1 MYFCRFKIIID
12 MKKVLI
18 LIFLT
23 VLTVFQAQAVLKEKD
38 LPQTLGVLR
47 AELAQAYS
55 EQKAI
60 MANFERRNMEQH
72 SRLVSMMQ
80 NSNQIA
86 LMLYSQNADFT
97 LDMAY
102 ACQAATEQYR
112 QLRLYHAPYDKMKER
127 INLEIERYNALIKTL
142 ENLPPRILPNGELG
156 GLPDSVRAM
165 LPKVV
170 LDTATKNLFILD
182 KQGLEDREAC
192 IDYATALR
200 DNYIKMLENVEL
212 DQEHYEKV
220 TKRMGKLNAYALTR
234 YEQIQKHIFVNG
246 GDSYFMTIKYFR
258 LYYML
263 AKKDVGDRYKAFNRK
278 SEWRGPIILSISVF
292 MLTYI
297 LAASLLSYVVMR
309 WLLPKKWRGY
319 FKENRKRPFVT
330 LACGIALFAISIT
343 IARFFVTQNFVL
355 MSIRLM
361 TFFAWMVEVIL
372 VSLLIRLDDSQI
384 RAGVRSYTPF
394 IVMAFLVVVCRII
407 LIPNHLVNLIFPP
420 VMLIFTGLQFYV
432 MKRKIAKLPDS
443 DMIYTVISLI
453 VMMVSCVAS
462 WVGFVLLA
470 VEIMVWWMIQLAAI
484 QTITCFY
491 DLAKMYEQSHLTR
504 KIARQ
509 QGDTIENKKDLERY
523 FKKIQPKM
531 VNGDY
536 IGQTWFYDFLFKAL
550 LPILGIL
557 SIPFSV
563 YWATRMFEMSAI
575 CRQIFHF
582 VFLNKPGIIQLS
594 LFKICLALELYFIFR
609 YLNYAIRSFYV
620 MLRKRHKK
628 ENRGPGNATLIT
640 NIISILVWGFYV
652 IACMMIFEV
661 SGKGISIV
669 MAGLAT
675 GLGFAMKDLLEN
687 FIYGITLMTGR
698 LRVGDYIE
706 CDGVQGKVDSIN
718 YQSTQLVTL
727 DGSVIAFQ
735 NATLFSKNFK
745 NLTRNHGYVLVK
757 IPVGVAYGVNVERV
771 RKMLLRDL
779 EPLIVK
785 NAAGKF
791 VADKKQGF
799 KVLFDDFGDSS
810 VDLYVVCWVLV
821 EEKAAFVAKVKEV
834 IYDTLNKNKIEIPFP
849 QQDVYV
855 RHIEMPKQPGKKGQT
870 SKGEVSNP
878 AKMGSPDEPADVE
891 ESAMLVA
898 AESAAEPSVPSKN
911 KKRQPGRPRKSP
923 KTDGAS

>member
-1 MYFCRFKIIID
+1 

-18 LIFLT
+18 LIAIA

-60 MANFERRNMEQH
+60 MARFEQRNQEQH
-72 SRLVSMMQ
+72 SRLVRMMQ
-80 NSNQIA
+80 SSNQIA

-102 ACQAATEQYR
+102 ACQSATEQYR
-112 QLRLYHAPYDKMKER
+112 QLKQNHAPYDKMKER
-127 INLEIERYNALIKTL
+127 IRLEIERYDELIKTL
-142 ENLPPRILPNGELG
+142 QNLPPRVLPNGELG

-170 LDTATKNLFILD
+170 LDTATRNLYILD

-192 IDYATALR
+192 LDYATALR
-200 DNYIKMLENVEL
+200 DNYVTMLENVEL
-212 DQEHYEKV
+212 DEEYYERV
-220 TKRMGKLNAYALTR
+220 TKRMGELNAYALAR

-246 GDSYFMTIKYFR
+246 GENYFQTLKRFR
-258 LYYML
+258 FRYML
-263 AKKDVGDRYKAFNRK
+263 AKKDVGDRYKAFDRK

-297 LAASLLSYVVMR
+297 LVASLLSYVIMR
-309 WLLPKKWRGY
+309 WLLPKKWRHY
-319 FKENRKRPFVT
+319 FKDNNKRPFVT
-330 LACGIALFAISIT
+330 LACGIAIFAISIT
-343 IARFFVTQNFVL
+343 VARFFVTQNFVL
-355 MSIRLM
+355 MSINLM

-394 IVMAFLVVVCRII
+394 VAMAFLVVVCRII
-407 LIPNHLVNLIFPP
+407 LIPNNVVNLVFPP
-420 VMLIFTGLQFYV
+420 VMLIFTALQFYV

-443 DMIYTVISLI
+443 DMIYTVVSLI
-453 VMMVSCVAS
+453 VMIVSCVAS
-462 WVGFVLLA
+462 WLGFVLLA

-491 DLAKMYEQSHLTR
+491 DLAKMYEQNHLTR
-504 KIARQ
+504 KIAKQ
-509 QGDTIENKKDLERY
+509 QGLILNNKAEVESY

-531 VNGDY
+531 VKGEF

-550 LPILGIL
+550 LPILAVL
-557 SIPFSV
+557 SIPFSI

-575 CRQIFHF
+575 CRKIFLY
-582 VFLNKPGIIQLS
+582 VFLNKPGIIELS
-594 LFKICLALELYFIFR
+594 LYKICLALELYFIFR

-628 ENRGPGNATLIT
+628 NLQGPGNATLV
-640 NIISILVWGFYV
+640 NNVISILVWGLYA
-652 IACMMIFEV
+652 ITCMMIFKV

-745 NLTRNHGYVLVK
+745 NLTRNHGYVMVK
-757 IPVGVAYGVNVERV
+757 IPVGVAYGVNVEKV
-771 RKMLLRDL
+771 RNMLLKDL
-779 EPLIVK
+779 ESLMVK
-785 NAAGKF
+785 NAAGKY
-791 VADKKQGF
+791 VCDKKQGF

-810 VDLYVVCWVLV
+810 VDLFVVCWVLV

-834 IYDTLNKNKIEIPFP
+834 IYNTLNKNKIEIPFP

-855 RHIEMPKQPGKKGQT
+855 RHIELPSGRQKKSDKSQVET
-870 SKGEVSNP
+870 VETVD
-878 AKMGSPDEPADVE
+878 AVLVEEEPA
-891 ESAMLVA
+891 A
-898 AESAAEPSVPSKN
+898 PNPSK
-911 KKRQPGRPRKSP
+911 KRGRPKKSAKKP
-923 KTDGAS
+923 TENKEEALS